1 MRKTNEREGRVTIT
15 PEFEKTDIFKY
26 GLAKDLKRTL
36 ENCTIGFSFL
46 NKFNDPFEESYEHIH
61 RFKSIDDRNVFYT
74 ELMEGLEWNFINKI
88 KELIKVELEKKV
100 VTCFSKTPYEP
111 LMWAHYSEK
120 HQGICYCFDKN
131 DIFLNKLT
139 YRFSDI
145 RYSNMLPKLN
155 FFDGLTNIELLKP
168 QIEEIVLTKS
178 DNWAYEK
185 EFRFYTESDSTVHNF
200 NPKSLLGVVLG
211 TRITNS
217 EEEEIKNLVSDY
229 NTKHKL
235 DVKIMYATPS
245 NTNYKMKIAYH
256 RINNSSIKTPL
267 YVPDSL
273 TIEK

>member
-1 MRKTNEREGRVTIT
+1 MRKTFERDRIVTNA
-15 PEFEKTDIFKY
+15 PEFEETDIFKY
-26 GLAKDLKRTL
+26 GLAKDVKRTL

-46 NKFNDPFEESYEHIH
+46 NKFNDPFEESYTHIH
-61 RFKSIDDRNVFYT
+61 RFKSNADRNDYFAKP
-74 ELMEGLEWNFINKI
+74 LEGYHWDFINKI

-100 VTCFSKTPYEP
+100 ITCFSKTPYEP
-111 LMWAHYSEK
+111 LMWAHYSDK

-131 DIFLNKLT
+131 DILDKLT

-185 EFRFYTESDSTVHNF
+185 EFRFYTESDSAVHNF

-211 TRITNS
+211 TRIKEE
-217 EEEEIKNLVSDY
+217 EEEEIKNLISDY
-229 NTKHKL
+229 NTKHEL

-245 NTNYKMKIAYH
+245 NTNYEMKIAYH
-256 RINNSSIKTPL
+256 RINNSSTT
-267 YVPDSL
+267 VPVYNPNSP